1 MGYYTRVL
9 SKDDEFPP
17 YEELAD
23 LIQGQHPDYKLL
35 IEEGTE
41 EEWETLLL
49 VGIDEVEVALIECNP
64 VLDGSVGQDEIAD
77 FMEDL
82 RDCRP
87 RSGVQWLENYLAAVT
102 TVYAF
107 QHLQGRGDGGRR
119 QCAACSAFSPL
130 GARRCDHSG

>member
-49 VGIDEVEVALIECNP
+49 VGIDEVEVALIERNP
-64 VLDGSVGQDEIAD
+64 VLRFCWTG
-77 FMEDL
+77 
-82 RDCRP
+82 
-87 RSGVQWLENYLAAVT
+87 
-102 TVYAF
+102 
-107 QHLQGRGDGGRR
+107 
-119 QCAACSAFSPL
+119 
-130 GARRCDHSG
+130 